1 VYYRTSSGFSTVIV
15 YALTNN
21 YEGLE
26 LLLTHS
32 GSTILFDQIAKL
44 GSDSLECYV
53 RKNKK
58 KEVLRV
64 I

>member
-1 VYYRTSSGFSTVIV
+1 MIV

-26 LLLTHS
+26 LLLGHS

-44 GSDSLECYV
+44 GHDNLECYV
-53 RKNKK
+53 
-58 KEVLRV
+58 
-64 I
+64 